1 MREIKFRG
9 RDEHGDWHYGAFMGV
24 FFDGVVA
31 PIEYANIYDDG
42 MANRVLPDTVGQFTG
57 LTDSEGREIY
67 EGDVI
72 RSVMLP
78 HMRTAVCNGCVVY
91 RNGAFYVEYIDHT
104 YANLGDLIF
113 YSGTSSTVIGN
124 IHDNPD
130 LLEKQP

>member
-57 LTDSEGREIY
+57 LKDCDGREIY
-67 EGDVI
+67 EGDILRFAPPWRWEEDERRIGV
-72 RSVMLP
+72 
-78 HMRTAVCNGCVVY
+78 VVY
-91 RNGAFYVEYIDHT
+91 KCYGFRIEYSDT
-104 YANLGDLIF
+104 SEALFNLAANDAPYTI
-113 YSGTSSTVIGN
+113 IGN
-124 IHDNPD
+124 VHDTPE
-130 LLEKQP
+130 LLEGKDA